1 MSGADAAMNTSHP
14 DMPPTAKPTP
24 DEIALFRRSVGPVRK
39 LGSDLV
45 EEATRRPAPR
55 PRTAYPIDRRNPL
68 HDIGREFYGGETGA
82 GESLYFARPGLQQ
95 RLLQRLRR
103 GQLPSEAEL
112 DLHGLTVAEAHYAI
126 TRFLSSCGEQG
137 IRSVRIIHGKG
148 YGSRERAPV
157 LKSRLNHWLRE
168 RPEVL
173 AFCSSRPDQGGTG
186 AVNVLLRSRR

>member
-1 MSGADAAMNTSHP
+1 MS
-14 DMPPTAKPTP
+14 PTAKPTP
-24 DEIALFRRSVGPVRK
+24 DDIELFQRSVGPVRK
-39 LGSDLV
+39 LRSDLV
-45 EEATRRPAPR
+45 EQVTRRPAPR
-55 PRTAYPIDRRNPL
+55 PRTAYSIDRGNP
-68 HDIGREFYGGETGA
+68 HDFSREFYGREIGA

-112 DLHGLTVAEAHYAI
+112 DLHGLTATEAHFAI
-126 TRFLSSCGEQG
+126 TRFLSDCGEQG

-186 AVNVLLRSRR
+186 AVNVLLRARR